1 MAGISFHF
9 EDSFSEIS
17 RVGDNGYPN
26 IRKVLWNQFQDLPV
40 SVIHIVVRCKGF
52 KGTPG
57 SSVHLN
63 ATRMLAS
70 MKTAKER
77 WVKRPL

>member
-1 MAGISFHF
+1 MDPVQG
-9 EDSFSEIS
+9 
-17 RVGDNGYPN
+17 
-26 IRKVLWNQFQDLPV
+26 LPV
-40 SVIHIVVRCKGF
+40 SVIHIVVRCEGF

-77 WVKRPL
+77 WVKTSSLIRNLARGCARVSGGRL